1 MSSPKSQKSRSL
13 TKSPPGPQSPAAL
26 GQVAEEQAAIEVDDD
41 SDSSYSKSTGI
52 TDTESLRSSIMAF
65 KWENGR
71 RYHAYQDGSY
81 WAPNDD
87 RQQEAEDLMH
97 EVYRIIL
104 GNSLYEAPI
113 GDNPQKVLDIG
124 CGTGIWAIEF
134 ADEHPSADVLGV
146 DLSPIQP
153 NFVPP
158 NCRFE
163 VDDIT
168 NEWTYPEDTFDF
180 IHARSMIGCLPDWT
194 DFYRKAFKHTKPGG
208 WVESV
213 ELWGNSKCDDD
224 TLKPE
229 SPLHKWVEVFKKIES
244 LTGKSFFWDEKMQDS
259 ISDAGF
265 INVSGRRIKVPI
277 GTWPKDKNLK
287 QWGAWNRHFLLQG
300 LEGFSIRGLTEML
313 GWKYED
319 AQLFLADMRKE
330 LTNPALH
337 AYLDVVI
344 AWIENLPQICPR
356 KLLPDIDTPASAVD
370 KHKRNNPAQ
379 VQERSR
385 RSSSSPILSIDADG
399 SETLTRKRQQL
410 DALADLEQ
418 TTWSHYETL
427 DDHLNAP
434 PSHTSANAS
443 SRTRS
448 TSSLK
453 RQCMELR
460 IDEGGL
466 ETKALTVDALEAL
479 PNPEAASLLRTM
491 RHISNCKGILPQDL
505 RDRIL
510 QSHNI
515 KQDDLDDWNL
525 AFKDSNTFAHLPGRI
540 PSHQLERS
548 NWSATGLRTALS
560 PAMKKLAGTTR
571 SAYVCYGQYSGTRR
585 RNQENS
591 STLLPGKEPHSYAS
605 RLHKH
610 WSPRSTGSNMV
621 GFRVYAYSTK
631 QNTKT
636 VKPSE
641 DFCCTI
647 PTRSVNHIDFQTHPI
662 VLSIE
667 TKAGSNSDAAELQI
681 GSWHAAQWAFLKLAI
696 LRAQDAACSTEQQME
711 QVDQALS
718 RLRTLSS
725 SHKQLPQTIS
735 TTKMSVAV
743 QTQSMTVHFKLKK
756 GKKQPK
762 RVLLQALEEHYGKQQ
777 VECHHDEKK
786 KELAIKVTKNCDTA
800 EQMKDE
806 LWPVLEKTEVFKTWE
821 AERIMVLHADTH
833 CTYLLG

>member
-1 MSSPKSQKSRSL
+1 MSSPKSQKSRSP
-13 TKSPPGPQSPAAL
+13 TKSPPGPQSPAAV

-113 GDNPQKVLDIG
+113 SDNPQKVLDIG

-194 DFYRKAFKHTKPGG
+194 EFYRKAFKHTKPGG

-244 LTGKSFFWDEKMQDS
+244 LTGKSFFWDDKMQQS

-277 GTWPKDKNLK
+277 GAWPKDKTLK

-337 AYLDVVI
+337 AYLDVLERGDLVACFI
-344 AWIENLPQICPR
+344 YCMAKYRLLVTFIKEDDLTPFATQQPVEDPAKTVYEVLP
-356 KLLPDIDTPASAVD
+356 V
-370 KHKRNNPAQ
+370 
-379 VQERSR
+379 
-385 RSSSSPILSIDADG
+385 
-399 SETLTRKRQQL
+399 
-410 DALADLEQ
+410 LAKVL
-418 TTWSHYETL
+418 
-427 DDHLNAP
+427 
-434 PSHTSANAS
+434 
-443 SRTRS
+443 R
-448 TSSLK
+448 
-453 RQCMELR
+453 ELR
-460 IDEGGL
+460 D
-466 ETKALTVDALEAL
+466 
-479 PNPEAASLLRTM
+479 LLRKE
-491 RHISNCKGILPQDL
+491 NVL
-505 RDRIL
+505 
-510 QSHNI
+510 
-515 KQDDLDDWNL
+515 
-525 AFKDSNTFAHLPGRI
+525 
-540 PSHQLERS
+540 S
-548 NWSATGLRTALS
+548 NWDFQELFLMTSMAEGFNPLEDERLLKVYEMLTLEEFLDRLFPSTA
-560 PAMKKLAGTTR
+560 GI
-571 SAYVCYGQYSGTRR
+571 
-585 RNQENS
+585 S
-591 STLLPGKEPHSYAS
+591 ST
-605 RLHKH
+605 
-610 WSPRSTGSNMV
+610 
-621 GFRVYAYSTK
+621 
-631 QNTKT
+631 
-636 VKPSE
+636 
-641 DFCCTI
+641 
-647 PTRSVNHIDFQTHPI
+647 
-662 VLSIE
+662 
-667 TKAGSNSDAAELQI
+667 
-681 GSWHAAQWAFLKLAI
+681 
-696 LRAQDAACSTEQQME
+696 
-711 QVDQALS
+711 
-718 RLRTLSS
+718 
-725 SHKQLPQTIS
+725 
-735 TTKMSVAV
+735 
-743 QTQSMTVHFKLKK
+743 
-756 GKKQPK
+756 
-762 RVLLQALEEHYGKQQ
+762 
-777 VECHHDEKK
+777 
-786 KELAIKVTKNCDTA
+786 
-800 EQMKDE
+800 
-806 LWPVLEKTEVFKTWE
+806 
-821 AERIMVLHADTH
+821 
-833 CTYLLG
+833 

>member
-1 MSSPKSQKSRSL
+1 MSSPKSQKSRSP
-13 TKSPPGPQSPAAL
+13 TKSPPGPQSPAAV

-153 NFVPP
+153 SFVPP

-194 DFYRKAFKHTKPGG
+194 EFYRKAFKHTKPGG

-244 LTGKSFFWDEKMQDS
+244 LTGKSFFWNDKMQQS

-277 GTWPKDKNLK
+277 GTWPKDKTLK

-319 AQLFLADMRKE
+319 AQLFLADMRRE

-337 AYLDVVI
+337 AYLDV
-344 AWIENLPQICPR
+344 
-356 KLLPDIDTPASAVD
+356 S
-370 KHKRNNPAQ
+370 
-379 VQERSR
+379 
-385 RSSSSPILSIDADG
+385 G
-399 SETLTRKRQQL
+399 
-410 DALADLEQ
+410 
-418 TTWSHYETL
+418 
-427 DDHLNAP
+427 
-434 PSHTSANAS
+434 
-443 SRTRS
+443 RS
-448 TSSLK
+448 TVFYGQK
-453 RQCMELR
+453 
-460 IDEGGL
+460 
-466 ETKALTVDALEAL
+466 
-479 PNPEAASLLRTM
+479 PEA
-491 RHISNCKGILPQDL
+491 
-505 RDRIL
+505 
-510 QSHNI
+510 
-515 KQDDLDDWNL
+515 
-525 AFKDSNTFAHLPGRI
+525 
-540 PSHQLERS
+540 
-548 NWSATGLRTALS
+548 
-560 PAMKKLAGTTR
+560 
-571 SAYVCYGQYSGTRR
+571 
-585 RNQENS
+585 
-591 STLLPGKEPHSYAS
+591 
-605 RLHKH
+605 
-610 WSPRSTGSNMV
+610 
-621 GFRVYAYSTK
+621 
-631 QNTKT
+631 
-636 VKPSE
+636 
-641 DFCCTI
+641 
-647 PTRSVNHIDFQTHPI
+647 
-662 VLSIE
+662 
-667 TKAGSNSDAAELQI
+667 
-681 GSWHAAQWAFLKLAI
+681 
-696 LRAQDAACSTEQQME
+696 
-711 QVDQALS
+711 
-718 RLRTLSS
+718 
-725 SHKQLPQTIS
+725 
-735 TTKMSVAV
+735 
-743 QTQSMTVHFKLKK
+743 
-756 GKKQPK
+756 
-762 RVLLQALEEHYGKQQ
+762 
-777 VECHHDEKK
+777 
-786 KELAIKVTKNCDTA
+786 
-800 EQMKDE
+800 
-806 LWPVLEKTEVFKTWE
+806 
-821 AERIMVLHADTH
+821 
-833 CTYLLG
+833 

>member
-1 MSSPKSQKSRSL
+1 MSSPKSQKSRSP
-13 TKSPPGPQSPAAL
+13 TKSPPGPQSPAVV

-153 NFVPP
+153 SFVPP

-194 DFYRKAFKHTKPGG
+194 EFYRKAFKHTKPGG

-244 LTGKSFFWDEKMQDS
+244 LTGKSFFWDDKMQQS

-277 GTWPKDKNLK
+277 GTWPKDKTLK

-337 AYLDVVI
+337 AYLDVEI
-344 AWIENLPQICPR
+344 TWIENLPQIYSHQ
-356 KLLPDIDTPASAVD
+356 LSQDIDTTASAPASPTRER
-370 KHKRNNPAQ
+370 KGNNS
-379 VQERSR
+379 VQALDLSPLSSLSILGVNYDSPQTLAIKASSR
-385 RSSSSPILSIDADG
+385 VSSS
-399 SETLTRKRQQL
+399 
-410 DALADLEQ
+410 
-418 TTWSHYETL
+418 
-427 DDHLNAP
+427 
-434 PSHTSANAS
+434 AS
-443 SRTRS
+443 DRTRS
-448 TSSLK
+448 TSELK
-453 RQCMELR
+453 RQFLELHL
-460 IDEGGL
+460 DERGL
-466 ETKALTVDALEAL
+466 ETKALNVDALEAL
-479 PNPEAASLLRTM
+479 LNPEAASLLRTM
-491 RHISNCKGILPQDL
+491 RRIGNCKGILPQDM
-505 RDRIL
+505 RDQVL
-510 QSHNI
+510 QSHSI
-515 KQDDLDDWNL
+515 KQDDLDDWDL
-525 AFKDSNTFAHLPGRI
+525 AFKDSDAFAHLPGRI
-540 PSHQLERS
+540 PSAREIELVCNWTTDCIDSKHEEAGWSDEVHFRLLQAIFRDPGEKVGGIS
-548 NWSATGLRTALS
+548 NL
-560 PAMKKLAGTTR
+560 TTR
-571 SAYVCYGQYSGTRR
+571 QVA
-585 RNQENS
+585 
-591 STLLPGKEPHSYAS
+591 HSYTA
-605 RLHKH
+605 RPHKH
-610 WSPRSTGSNMV
+610 WLPRLIGSKMV
-621 GFRVYAYSTK
+621 
-631 QNTKT
+631 
-636 VKPSE
+636 
-641 DFCCTI
+641 DFCLYADSTQQTPRRPSPTRIPVAQPQTDASTI
-647 PTRSVNHIDFQTHPI
+647 PTSNGCRHI
-662 VLSIE
+662 
-667 TKAGSNSDAAELQI
+667 
-681 GSWHAAQWAFLKLAI
+681 
-696 LRAQDAACSTEQQME
+696 R
-711 QVDQALS
+711 
-718 RLRTLSS
+718 
-725 SHKQLPQTIS
+725 
-735 TTKMSVAV
+735 
-743 QTQSMTVHFKLKK
+743 
-756 GKKQPK
+756 
-762 RVLLQALEEHYGKQQ
+762 
-777 VECHHDEKK
+777 
-786 KELAIKVTKNCDTA
+786 
-800 EQMKDE
+800 
-806 LWPVLEKTEVFKTWE
+806 
-821 AERIMVLHADTH
+821 
-833 CTYLLG
+833 